1 MHKWRAQRQDNYKCV
16 PEYHGRQTVHKIKR
30 LNEGRHMCSEWAHSE
45 VGAGH
50 TIELRVIEV
59 DLRGHGMGRIGELDG
74 G

>member
-1 MHKWRAQRQDNYKCV
+1 MH
-16 PEYHGRQTVHKIKR
+16 TIKR

>member
-1 MHKWRAQRQDNYKCV
+1 
-16 PEYHGRQTVHKIKR
+16 
-30 LNEGRHMCSEWAHSE
+30 MCSEWAHAE